1 MWKDFVVK
9 KITTL
14 SEEIRYVR
22 PDGKLTYALIEANYI
37 AGGNFKTIFLLPN
50 ELIKIFA
57 EENGCLVVA
66 TDITEIKDLEQQRYV
81 NFFLYFQR
89 KKVLIHYRVAAITKA
104 EEEQRRRA
112 QDAEYHKQ
120 LQEQFVNTICHEIR
134 YVFITIYL

>member
-81 NFFLYFQR
+81 NFFFYIFR
-89 KKVLIHYRVAAITKA
+89 EKR
-104 EEEQRRRA
+104 
-112 QDAEYHKQ
+112 
-120 LQEQFVNTICHEIR
+120 C
-134 YVFITIYL
+134 